1 MKESKLTNTK
11 IINGIAFGFSVAF
24 LIAAFFGAFYT
35 RQWGHVL
42 EHWCQ
47 IMTSPGPL
55 VTDYLEI
62 GGLSSSFL
70 NAGVCGMV
78 CFLFMIGLKGDSYPN
93 TLAGYFLVVAHCFYG
108 LNLLNMM
115 PCFIAPFIYL
125 RRKNLNYKDNL
136 HICMFCTSFGPFVSE
151 FLFRYTISDTFKF
164 GQVHVT
170 AEGVFLAVCFVIL
183 LGFIVPAILP
193 GAQAWHKGYNLYNGG
208 LAFGVFGFFIYQFMY
223 KTMGIPAPAK
233 IQYLNP
239 IYERFGH
246 SYYFFA
252 NGFFLIVFALCIVIG
267 YLLNGKSFRNYR
279 ELLKNTGHRSDFAAL
294 YGMPVCLIN
303 IGCVGLEFLLYL
315 NIVIRFTEGAGFT
328 GATIGVLLA
337 ALTFTCSGQQPRN
350 IWPIMVGYLLLYITT
365 LLFCQASGREITWT
379 MSTQGYINGAAF
391 ATGLCPIVGRY
402 GNRAGIAAGFM
413 CASMCTATS
422 ALHGGLVLYNG
433 GFTAGITA
441 LILLPILEH
450 YIQNPREELKEY
462 HFDLETMIMVV
473 EDNHHIRDFNDTDLF
488 R

>member
-1 MKESKLTNTK
+1 MKESKLTNTM
-11 IINGIAFGFSVAF
+11 IINGIAFGFSAAF
-24 LIAAFFGAFYT
+24 LIAAFFGVFYT
-35 RQWGHVL
+35 GQWGHVF
-42 EHWCQ
+42 ENWCQ

-115 PCFIAPFIYL
+115 PCFLAPFIYL
-125 RRKNLNYKDNL
+125 CRKNLNYKDNL

-151 FLFRYTISDTFKF
+151 FLFRYTISDTFQF

-193 GAQAWHKGYNLYNGG
+193 GAQVWHKGYDLYNGG
-208 LAFGVFGFFIYQFMY
+208 LAFGVFGFFVYHFMY

-246 SYYFFA
+246 SYYYFA
-252 NGFFLIVFALCIVIG
+252 NSFFLIVFALCILIG

-279 ELLKNTGHRSDFAAL
+279 KLLKNTGHRSDFAVL

-303 IGCVGLEFLLYL
+303 IGFVGLEFLLYL
-315 NIVIRFTEGAGFT
+315 NIVIRFTEGVGFT

-337 ALTFTCSGQQPRN
+337 ALTFTSSGQQPRN

-379 MSTQGYINGAAF
+379 ISTQGYINGAAF

-450 YIQNPREELKEY
+450 YIPNPREELKEY
-462 HFDLETMIMVV
+462 HFDLETMITVV